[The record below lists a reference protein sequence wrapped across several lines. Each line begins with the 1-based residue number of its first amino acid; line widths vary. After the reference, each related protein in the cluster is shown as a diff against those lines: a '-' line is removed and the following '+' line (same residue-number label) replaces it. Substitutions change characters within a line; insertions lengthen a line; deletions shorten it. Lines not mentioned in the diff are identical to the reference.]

1 MDLQRY
7 KATSPNPP
15 PLPLPV
21 ALAVTGLVIAALYF
35 GRELFVP
42 LALAILLSFILTP
55 LVVLLRKFRVPRAAA
70 VLLVVA
76 FAFTLIGC
84 LGMIMGNQLADL
96 AQRLPAYEATLRA
109 RIQSLQ
115 ASSNA
120 PPGIIERTAE
130 TLENLNKELE
140 KRPEGTA
147 SEPTTSTGQKPIPVE
162 IHQPPPR
169 ALEYYQSV
177 VAPLIDPLAQAGLVL
192 ILVIFILLQREDLR
206 DRVIR
211 LVSGEDFERTTAAI
225 NDAARRLSRLF
236 LTLTAMNIVYGAV
249 MAGALWLIGVPN
261 PILWGILA
269 GLMRYVPYVGTIIAI
284 VFPVLL
290 AAAVDPGWSMIA
302 ATLAVFLVGEL
313 TMGQVMEPW
322 LLGNSTGLSPLAVVA
337 SAVFWTWLWGPVGL
351 LLAVPLTVC
360 LIVLGRHVPQLNF
373 LYVLLGDQPALTPAQ
388 RFYQRLLAGDLDE
401 ITYDAERFIKDQPIL
416 CYFDEIVLPGL
427 VMAQIDV
434 RKDRLGSDRVETMGR
449 LIEELVDELGDIE
462 MEFASEEAAKES
474 SSHLRLLT
482 AEELKQDWQV
492 AAPVLAVG
500 VRNALDRAA
509 ASILA
514 HLLIEHGVGTRVIGP
529 DEVGPARIADLDV
542 RHARLAILS
551 QLEASHAPAH
561 TRLITRRLRR
571 RNPELRFVI
580 GAWNE
585 SPADDAP
592 SPEETLSVKGNLTVT
607 TFRQALEVIV
617 HEAQA
622 APQTLHPELLD
633 AHSDCDASL
642 TVDSVEE
649 VQSRSA

>member
-1 MDLQRY
+1 MDLERY
-7 KATSPNPP
+7 KATSSGNTP
-15 PLPLPV
+15 PLPV
-21 ALAVTGLVIAALYF
+21 ALAVAGLVIAALYF
-35 GRELFVP
+35 GSDLFVP

-55 LVVLLRKFRVPRAAA
+55 LVVLLRKFRVPRAPA
-70 VLLVVA
+70 VILVVA
-76 FAFTLIGC
+76 FAFTMIGC

-96 AQRLPAYEATLRA
+96 AQSLPAYEATLRA

-115 ASSNA
+115 SRSNA
-120 PPGIIERTAE
+120 PPGIIEQTAE
-130 TLENLNKELE
+130 TLESLSKELE
-140 KRPEGTA
+140 KRPEGPA
-147 SEPTTSTGQKPIPVE
+147 SEPTIGTGQAPIPVE

-211 LVSGEDFERTTAAI
+211 LVSGEDLERTTAVI

-236 LTLTAMNIVYGAV
+236 LTLTAMNIAYGAV
-249 MAGALWLIGVPN
+249 IAGALWVIGIPS
-261 PILWGILA
+261 PTLWGIIA
-269 GLMRYVPYVGTIIAI
+269 GLMRYVPYVGTIIAT

-302 ATLAVFLVGEL
+302 ATLAVFVIGEFA
-313 TMGQVMEPW
+313 MGQVMEPW
-322 LLGNSTGLSPLAVVA
+322 LLGTSTGLSPLAVVA

-373 LYVLLGDQPALTPAQ
+373 LFVLLGDQPALTPAQ

-416 CYFDEIVLPGL
+416 CYFDHIVLPGL

-434 RKDRLGSDRVETMGR
+434 RKERLGPDRVDAMGQ
-449 LIEELVDELGDIE
+449 LIEELIDELSDVE
-462 MEFASEEAAKES
+462 MAPETGEDAEKS
-474 SSHLRLLT
+474 SSDLRLLT
-482 AEELKQDWQV
+482 PEELKQDWRV

-514 HLLIEHGVGTRVIGP
+514 HLLIEHGVGTRVVGLE
-529 DEVGPARIADLDV
+529 EVSPARVGDLDV
-542 RHARLAILS
+542 RHARLAVLS
-551 QLEASHAPAH
+551 QLDASHAPAH
-561 TRLITRRLRR
+561 ARLLMRRLRR
-571 RNPELRFVI
+571 RNPELRFLI

-585 SPADDAP
+585 SGPDNAPAA
-592 SPEETLSVKGNLTVT
+592 EETVSANSELAAI

-617 HEAQA
+617 REAQA
-622 APQTLHPELLD
+622 APRTLHPELI
-633 AHSDCDASL
+633 AAPSDCDAASM
-642 TVDSVEE
+642 TVDGMEE